1 MKGAILVGI
10 LYQAEDPLYWAIWLF
25 ILFALMAFNELGRV
39 KLWAGIAL
47 FAVVPLVLTVFVWPT
62 TAAPGNPYGT
72 GTWFNWVKTYSA
84 LAGCLRITA
93 GRWRSAARWW

>member
-1 MKGAILVGI
+1 MGI

-47 FAVVPLVLTVFVWPT
+47 LFVLAVYYTMHLM
-62 TAAPGNPYGT
+62 
-72 GTWFNWVKTYSA
+72 
-84 LAGCLRITA
+84 
-93 GRWRSAARWW
+93 

>member
-39 KLWAGIAL
+39 KLWAGIACRS
-47 FAVVPLVLTVFVWPT
+47 
-62 TAAPGNPYGT
+62 TAAAASPGEGVSP
-72 GTWFNWVKTYSA
+72 
-84 LAGCLRITA
+84 
-93 GRWRSAARWW
+93 

>member
-47 FAVVPLVLTVFVWPT
+47 LFVLAVYYTMHLM
-62 TAAPGNPYGT
+62 
-72 GTWFNWVKTYSA
+72 
-84 LAGCLRITA
+84 
-93 GRWRSAARWW
+93 

>member
-1 MKGAILVGI
+1 MGI

-47 FAVVPLVLTVFVWPT
+47 FEMCIRDRYDAQVLPPPVLQSVDEAVAWANELVT
-62 TAAPGNPYGT
+62 TIANA
-72 GTWFNWVKTYSA
+72 
-84 LAGCLRITA
+84 
-93 GRWRSAARWW
+93 

>member
-1 MKGAILVGI
+1 MGEGLIRARTRMKGAILVGI

-47 FAVVPLVLTVFVWPT
+47 FAKF
-62 TAAPGNPYGT
+62 
-72 GTWFNWVKTYSA
+72 
-84 LAGCLRITA
+84 
-93 GRWRSAARWW
+93 